1 LNHRRFGIRTED
13 GRVVNGML
21 RADTLTVVHHD
32 DTISRFINVTYTISR
47 EGLRVI
53 TATGDEKAFP
63 QHDVLTTLTLTRPAI
78 PTQLKY
84 LGGGRTP

>member
-13 GRVVNGML
+13 ERVVNGML

-32 DTISRFINVTYTISR
+32 DTISRFIDVTYTISR

-53 TATGDEKAFP
+53 TATGDEKAFSP
-63 QHDVLTTLTLTRPAI
+63 HDVLTTHALARAA
-78 PTQLKY
+78 
-84 LGGGRTP
+84 

>member
-1 LNHRRFGIRTED
+1 VK
-13 GRVVNGML
+13 VVSGML
-21 RADTLTVVHHD
+21 RADELTVVHHD
-32 DTISRFINVTYTISR
+32 DTVSHFTNVTYTIGR
-47 EGLRVI
+47 GGLRVI